1 MATKYKKRNY
11 EGKLDSIYMYDDAD
25 SSVNWSIPIDEANRH
40 YQEYLEWA
48 KTNTIEDAD
57 GLTWDDIRNERNK
70 DYQEYLE
77 WSKSNTIDPVDS
89 LTWADI
95 RSTRDGILKSTDW
108 TMTTGATVDQAQ
120 WAAYRQ
126 VIRDIPQTY
135 KDKTPD
141 DVVWPTQPSTA
152 GPNS

>member
-1 MATKYKKRNY
+1 MTYKLIKNS
-11 EGKLDSIYMYDDAD
+11 LT
-25 SSVNWSIPIDEANRH
+25 SVVDQVEYTDETNRVKIIPFDEANR
-40 YQEYLEWA
+40 
-48 KTNTIEDAD
+48 
-57 GLTWDDIRNERNK
+57 

-77 WSKSNTIDPVDS
+77 WVAKGNTAEAVDDT
-89 LTWADI
+89 LTWDDI
-95 RSTRDGILKSTDW
+95 RSTRDQILRSTDW

-141 DVVWPTQPSTA
+141 DVVWPSQPSTA
-152 GPNS
+152 GPNT

>member
-1 MATKYKKRNY
+1 MTYKLKNKTDGITGKTSEDNVIIRIADNAAIPKD
-11 EGKLDSIYMYDDAD
+11 EG
-25 SSVNWSIPIDEANRH
+25 NRH
-40 YQEYLEWA
+40 YREYLAWVAEG
-48 KTNTIEDAD
+48 NTPDPAD
-57 GLTWDDIRNERNK
+57 DTLTWDDIRLK
-70 DYQEYLE
+70 
-77 WSKSNTIDPVDS
+77 
-89 LTWADI
+89 
-95 RSTRDGILKSTDW
+95 RDNILKDTDW

-141 DVVWPTQPSTA
+141 DVVWPTQPSTK

>member
-1 MATKYKKRNY
+1 MAYPTNPIYKLYKSLQHGNVVSVFVTKN
-11 EGKLDSIYMYDDAD
+11 GKEY
-25 SSVNWSIPIDEANRH
+25 SIPFDEANTD
-40 YQEYLEWA
+40 YQEYLAWVAEG
-48 KTNTIEDAD
+48 NTAEAAD
-57 GLTWDDIRNERNK
+57 GLTWNDIRAK
-70 DYQEYLE
+70 
-77 WSKSNTIDPVDS
+77 
-89 LTWADI
+89 
-95 RSTRDGILKSTDW
+95 RDGILSSTDW

-152 GPNS
+152 GPNT

>member
-1 MATKYKKRNY
+1 MIMYKLSKDPITQREDRIIIKVLGNNSF
-11 EGKLDSIYMYDDAD
+11 L
-25 SSVNWSIPIDEANRH
+25 NIPFDEENKD

-48 KTNTIEDAD
+48 KTNTAEKAD
-57 GLTWDDIRNERNK
+57 GLSWDDIR
-70 DYQEYLE
+70 
-77 WSKSNTIDPVDS
+77 SKRDS
-89 LTWADI
+89 
-95 RSTRDGILKSTDW
+95 ILSSTDW

-126 VIRDIPQTY
+126 NLRDLPQTY

>member
-1 MATKYKKRNY
+1 MAYPSDPIYKLYNSPLTGDL
-11 EGKLDSIYMYDDAD
+11 EGIKKQIDNISIC
-25 SSVNWSIPIDEANRH
+25 IPLDEANTD

-48 KTNTIEDAD
+48 KTNTAEAADA
-57 GLTWDDIRNERNK
+57 LTWSDIRAKRDDILR
-70 DYQEYLE
+70 
-77 WSKSNTIDPVDS
+77 
-89 LTWADI
+89 
-95 RSTRDGILKSTDW
+95 STDW

-152 GPNS
+152 GPNT

>member
-1 MATKYKKRNY
+1 MAITYELIRDPLSEAKTADTLKKVDDDGNVSFVPICPGNIDY
-11 EGKLDSIYMYDDAD
+11 E
-25 SSVNWSIPIDEANRH
+25 
-40 YQEYLEWA
+40 EYLEWA
-48 KTNTIEDAD
+48 KTNTANAVDSS
-57 GLTWDDIRNERNK
+57 LTWDDIRLK
-70 DYQEYLE
+70 
-77 WSKSNTIDPVDS
+77 
-89 LTWADI
+89 
-95 RSTRDGILKSTDW
+95 RDEILMSTDW

-152 GPNS
+152 GPNT

>member
-1 MATKYKKRNY
+1 MYKLFKDPITQREDRIIIKVLGNNSF
-11 EGKLDSIYMYDDAD
+11 L
-25 SSVNWSIPIDEANRH
+25 NIPFDEQNED

-48 KTNTIEDAD
+48 KTNTAEKAD
-57 GLTWDDIRNERNK
+57 GLSWDDIR
-70 DYQEYLE
+70 
-77 WSKSNTIDPVDS
+77 SKRDTILS
-89 LTWADI
+89 
-95 RSTRDGILKSTDW
+95 STDW

-152 GPNS
+152 GPNT

>member
-25 SSVNWSIPIDEANRH
+25 SSVNWSIPIDEVNRH

-57 GLTWDDIRNERNK
+57 GLTWNDIRNERN
-70 DYQEYLE
+70 
-77 WSKSNTIDPVDS
+77 
-89 LTWADI
+89 
-95 RSTRDGILKSTDW
+95 RILQTTDW

-141 DVVWPTQPSTA
+141 DVVWTTQPSTA
-152 GPNS
+152 GPNT

>member
-1 MATKYKKRNY
+1 MTYKLTKSTNLITGVTT
-11 EGKLDSIYMYDDAD
+11 EGDTIIRIAD
-25 SSVNWSIPIDEANRH
+25 NAAIPIDEANID
-40 YQEYLEWA
+40 YQEYLKWVAEG
-48 KTNTIEDAD
+48 NTAEDIDA
-57 GLTWDDIRNERNK
+57 LTWDDIR
-70 DYQEYLE
+70 
-77 WSKSNTIDPVDS
+77 
-89 LTWADI
+89 A
-95 RSTRDGILKSTDW
+95 TRDQILKSTDW

-152 GPNS
+152 GPNT

>member
-1 MATKYKKRNY
+1 MSLSYKLIKTQ
-11 EGKLDSIYMYDDAD
+11 LFD
-25 SSVNWSIPIDEANRH
+25 SSFVESICKTQNSIKTFIPKDEG
-40 YQEYLEWA
+40 
-48 KTNTIEDAD
+48 NT
-57 GLTWDDIRNERNK
+57 

-77 WSKSNTIDPVDS
+77 WVAQGNTAEAADEDT
-89 LTWADI
+89 LTWDDI
-95 RSTRDGILKSTDW
+95 RSTRDQILKNTDW

-141 DVVWPTQPSTA
+141 DVVWPTQPSTK

>member
-1 MATKYKKRNY
+1 MAYPTNPIYKLIKNPDGVVNSVKIQ
-11 EGKLDSIYMYDDAD
+11 EGNSEPYKLT
-25 SSVNWSIPIDEANRH
+25 VIPFDE
-40 YQEYLEWA
+40 
-48 KTNTIEDAD
+48 TNT
-57 GLTWDDIRNERNK
+57 
-70 DYQEYLE
+70 DYQEYLTWVKE
-77 WSKSNTIDPVDS
+77 GGVAEAADS
-89 LTWADI
+89 LTWNDI
-95 RSTRDGILKSTDW
+95 RVKRDGILKNTDW

>member
-1 MATKYKKRNY
+1 MNYKFFKLPDGTKAGDAILKITS
-11 EGKLDSIYMYDDAD
+11 EGIIST
-25 SSVNWSIPIDEANRH
+25 VPFDE
-40 YQEYLEWA
+40 
-48 KTNTIEDAD
+48 TNT
-57 GLTWDDIRNERNK
+57 

-77 WSKSNTIDPVDS
+77 WSKTNTADPVDS
-89 LTWADI
+89 LTWDDI
-95 RSTRDGILKSTDW
+95 RTTRDEILRSTDW

-126 VIRDIPQTY
+126 TVRDIPQTY

-152 GPNS
+152 GPNT

>member
-1 MATKYKKRNY
+1 MSYKLIKNSITGATNEVIKRLTD
-11 EGKLDSIYMYDDAD
+11 GAF
-25 SSVNWSIPIDEANRH
+25 IPFDEANTD

-48 KTNTIEDAD
+48 KTNTAEAADEDT
-57 GLTWDDIRNERNK
+57 LTWDSIR
-70 DYQEYLE
+70 
-77 WSKSNTIDPVDS
+77 
-89 LTWADI
+89 A
-95 RSTRDGILKSTDW
+95 TRDKILKDTDW

-126 VIRDIPQTY
+126 NLRDLPQTY

-141 DVVWPTQPSTA
+141 DVVWPTQPSTK